1 MHAFWCLGLGDHGKR
16 TFYWFLN
23 CMFEFGIWSGCH
35 MKMPKRNIN
44 AHTRTSNL
52 ALQLTARE
60 RIQALLDENSFLE
73 SGKRTLSLR

>member
-1 MHAFWCLGLGDHGKR
+1 
-16 TFYWFLN
+16 
-23 CMFEFGIWSGCH
+23 